1 MAITI
6 DQFLHDLTERRA
18 LSGEE
23 LSAVRRELTAQARDP
38 ASDVAPDR
46 GETSSESPGQSSTA
60 TATAP
65 LVLCDCFI
73 NEKIHDEAEH
83 LIFRARRIEDDSPVT
98 LHVFMPGGGDAFE
111 PFTASRTPESQPAN
125 FMGIV
130 KLERQGEMICVCC
143 ETIESDTL
151 EDIVREYERLPL
163 DLATETLL
171 QTVYALKHWH
181 ERGLKLAAVSPE
193 QLLLDDDGRI
203 HLAGESSSGRIAEP
217 WRLIDEPIPPSVDL
231 LQSLGRLYDY
241 LQWGKAGCSAG
252 DSDGEAGGVSVSVA
266 TVVRDRLLGKADAGR
281 YDGWDHL
288 IRELETLLEG
298 ENASPTEDSL
308 SSHDADEIET
318 PPKPEP
324 AGQTIAPP
332 SETSPRRWLVLAFAL
347 LAGVILAVWAMLK
360 D

>member
-23 LSAVRRELTAQARDP
+23 LSAVRRELTAHAREP
-38 ASDVAPDR
+38 ASDLAPNR
-46 GETSSESPGQSSTA
+46 GETSSESSGQASTA

-73 NEKIHDEAEH
+73 TERIHDEADH
-83 LIFRARRIEDDSPVT
+83 LIFQARRIEDDSPVT
-98 LHVFMPGGGDAFE
+98 LHVFMPGGGDEFE
-111 PFTASRTPESQPAN
+111 PFAPSRTPESQPAI

-130 KLERQGEMICVCC
+130 NVERQGEMICVCC

-151 EDIVREYERLPL
+151 EDIVREYDRLPL

-171 QTVYALKHWH
+171 QTVYALKRWQ

-203 HLAGESSSGRIAEP
+203 HLAGESPSGRIAEP

-241 LQWGKAGCSAG
+241 LQWGKAGRSAE
-252 DSDGEAGGVSVSVA
+252 DSNGEAEGVSVSAA
-266 TVVRDRLLGKADAGR
+266 TVVRERLLGKAGAGR
-281 YDGWDHL
+281 YDGWDDL
-288 IRELETLLEG
+288 IRDLETLLEG
-298 ENASPTEDSL
+298 GEASPSRESL
-308 SSHDADEIET
+308 TSQTADEIET
-318 PPKPEP
+318 PAKRVP
-324 AGQTIAPP
+324 AGPTNPVR
-332 SETSPRRWLVLAFAL
+332 SKTSRRWLLFAFAL
-347 LAGVILAVWAMLK
+347 LTGVILAAWTMLK